1 MRLTVLTTLLLL
13 SAVILAA
20 SFLPWASLQSASLI
34 DPNIPPPENLNLP
47 AKLGVANGA
56 FMLGP
61 SDTFTAWQGGFR
73 LGIYAIPN
81 WIVVLGALLIPLGAY
96 KPVIGITAAL
106 FGLIHLTIF
115 AVTMHSLGA
124 QFGIG
129 YIATLVA
136 YLAALILLIQHFYR
150 DRRSLPSSN

>member
-1 MRLTVLTTLLLL
+1 MRFTVLTTLLLL

-20 SFLPWASLQSASLI
+20 SFLPWASLQSDALI

-47 AKLGVANGA
+47 AKLGLASGA
-56 FMLGP
+56 FAGS

-81 WIVVLGALLIPLGAY
+81 WIVVLGGLLIPLGAY
-96 KPVIGITAAL
+96 KPVLGIVAAL

-115 AVTMHSLGA
+115 AVTMHSFGA

-129 YIATLVA
+129 YIAALVA
-136 YLAALILLIQHFYR
+136 YLAALILLIQRFYR
-150 DRRSLPSSN
+150 DRRSFPSSN

>member
-1 MRLTVLTTLLLL
+1 MRFTVLTTLLLL

-34 DPNIPPPENLNLP
+34 DPNISPLENLP

-115 AVTMHSLGA
+115 SVTMHSLGA

-136 YLAALILLIQHFYR
+136 YLAALTLLIQGFCR